1 LPKRGIG
8 EAILKSSDPQ
18 YVSTRGKAPKAGFAD
33 VLLSG
38 LAPDGGLYLPD
49 AWPQIAPSE
58 QSAFAGQP
66 YGDVAFAILK
76 RFVGG
81 AFTDAE
87 LKADIAAA
95 YADFDEPAVAPL
107 VEIGPDLYLLELFH
121 GPTLAFKDIALQVL
135 GRLFARAL
143 QKRGGTATVV
153 AATSGDT
160 GSAAIAALGGL
171 ANIETFVLHPKGR
184 VSEVQRRQMTTAPYA
199 NVHNIALEG
208 TFDDCQAIVKALFA
222 QGEFAQAVSLTAV
235 NSINFARIAAQCVYY
250 FTATAKLGR
259 PATFVVP
266 TGNFGDVFAG
276 EAAAR
281 MGLSITKLV
290 VATNANDIMVRVL
303 TDGVYARGE
312 VEPSLSPSMDI
323 QVASNFERALFE
335 ASGRDAAWVERQMR
349 AFASTGTVDVEK
361 AFVELCRRYDADRA
375 GDAETVETMR
385 LVHADSGRLIDPHTA
400 VAMTAALRLGRTEG
414 PVVVLSTAHPAKF
427 PEAVEKATG
436 VRPPVPER
444 LKQALSGQEKLTIL
458 PNNGDL
464 VRAHIEAK
472 LGSHVS

>member
-8 EAILKSSDPQ
+8 EAILKNNDPQ

-38 LAPDGGLYLPD
+38 LAPDGGLYLPET
-49 AWPQIAPSE
+49 WPQISSAD
-58 QSAFAGQP
+58 QAAFAGQR

-76 RFVGG
+76 RFVGS

-87 LKADIAAA
+87 LKADIAAG
-95 YADFDEPAVAPL
+95 YTHFDEPAVAPL

-143 QKRGGTATVV
+143 QKRGGRATIV

-171 ANIETFVLHPKGR
+171 ANIEVFVLHPKGR
-184 VSEVQRRQMTTAPYA
+184 VSDVQRRQMTTAPFA

-208 TFDDCQAIVKALFA
+208 TFDDCQAIVKGLFA
-222 QGEFAQAVSLTAV
+222 QSEFASAVGLTAV

-250 FTATAKLGR
+250 FTATAQLGR

-281 MGLSITKLV
+281 MGLSIGKLV

-335 ASGRDAAWVERQMR
+335 ASGRDAAWVERQMFS
-349 AFASTGTVDVEK
+349 FAKTGSVDVDK
-361 AFVELCRRYDADRA
+361 AFIELCRRYDADRA

-385 LVHADSGRLIDPHTA
+385 LVHADSGRFIDPHTA